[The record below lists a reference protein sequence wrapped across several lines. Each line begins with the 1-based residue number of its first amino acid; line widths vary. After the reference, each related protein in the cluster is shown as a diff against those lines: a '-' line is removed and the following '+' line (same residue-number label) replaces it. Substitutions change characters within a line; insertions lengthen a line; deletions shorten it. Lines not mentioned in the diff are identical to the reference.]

1 MSTEI
6 LVDTVTTTTDSCQ
19 MVATETTLQ
28 VTAATKSDNQ
38 TTANEAYT
46 AVPPRRTFNEQKPFV
61 FSIVGFAVVYV
72 AALVIGRII
81 KMRMPHHLKEALTA
95 NKKQVTEMIT
105 HSDDLSPLNTFK
117 QNGKICLITN

>member
-46 AVPPRRTFNEQKPFV
+46 DVHPRRTFNEQKPFV

-81 KMRMPHHLKEALTA
+81 KMRMPHH
-95 NKKQVTEMIT
+95 
-105 HSDDLSPLNTFK
+105 S
-117 QNGKICLITN
+117 